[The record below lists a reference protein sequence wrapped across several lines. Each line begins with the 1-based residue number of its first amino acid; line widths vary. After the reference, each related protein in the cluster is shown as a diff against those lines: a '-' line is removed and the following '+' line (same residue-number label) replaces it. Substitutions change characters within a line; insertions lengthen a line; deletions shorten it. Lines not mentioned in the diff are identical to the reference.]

1 MAFLPV
7 SIASLY
13 FGAGLD
19 TPTCANAASK
29 KVVMSGALI
38 VIIRRPL
45 YVVLTVL
52 ARLATS
58 T

>member
-1 MAFLPV
+1 MAFRPL

-13 FGAGLD
+13 FGAGFD

-29 KVVMSGALI
+29 MVVMSGPLI
-38 VIIRRPL
+38 VIIHRPL

-52 ARLATS
+52 ARLAAS